1 MRFDLFQ
8 QLLQDATYKKATKDL
23 DDEQREHL
31 EEYMKDFMAK
41 MEEGILSP
49 FGVVASNEQAKK
61 EFQKLWK
68 QKHGKETLASRMNG
82 KK

>member
-1 MRFDLFQ
+1 MNFNLYQ
-8 QLLQDATYKKATKDL
+8 QLLADPTYQKATKDL
-23 DDEQREHL
+23 DDEEREAL

-41 MEEGILSP
+41 MEEGVLAP
-49 FGVVASNEQAKK
+49 FGVLAVNNQAKK

-68 QKHGKETLASRMNG
+68 QKHGKETLASRMSD